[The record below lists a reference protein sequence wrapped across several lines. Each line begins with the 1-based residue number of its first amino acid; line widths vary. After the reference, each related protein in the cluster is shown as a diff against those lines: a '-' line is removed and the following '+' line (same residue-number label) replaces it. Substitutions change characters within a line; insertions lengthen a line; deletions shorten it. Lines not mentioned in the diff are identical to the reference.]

1 VPAADCAFS
10 QAVGK
15 CTLPHFFLTHFFL
28 AIVDGPWALGQVK
41 PWQVPRRKRRLCAG
55 GPGRHH
61 PPWDPG
67 AQYSSKAS
75 SSSCVRRHGGKGM
88 PYDNAGME
96 SFFSSLK
103 QQITHHERFDNR
115 GQARARIF
123 DYMEVFYNRQR
134 PHSGLDSRSPADFEK
149 MAVLFN

>member
-1 VPAADCAFS
+1 MGHGRSGRSSLGKCRGGNGAYAPAA
-10 QAVGK
+10 
-15 CTLPHFFLTHFFL
+15 
-28 AIVDGPWALGQVK
+28 
-41 PWQVPRRKRRLCAG
+41 RAG
-55 GPGRHH
+55 TIRHR
-61 PPWDPG
+61 DPG